1 MPRPAERTQEESHL
15 GMVLAGKKKKIKKRL
30 SSSAASGKDI
40 AKLAAERGSSQRTLK
55 QRGALANRQGTS
67 VFLACG
73 FVSIMARAQLGRA
86 AEVRGEEQRD
96 KAKYR
101 RQTALL
107 MSVPTPL
114 VELLHLLGSC
124 RGREALTS

>member
-1 MPRPAERTQEESHL
+1 M
-15 GMVLAGKKKKIKKRL
+15 
-30 SSSAASGKDI
+30 
-40 AKLAAERGSSQRTLK
+40 
-55 QRGALANRQGTS
+55 S

-73 FVSIMARAQLGRA
+73 FVSIMVRVQLGHA
-86 AEVRGEEQRD
+86 AEVRGGEQRD

-114 VELLHLLGSC
+114 AELLHLPGSC